1 MAYIPKNYA
10 RLEVGYREKA
20 LKLFPLGCADA
31 AHGSLSTPICAS

>member
-20 LKLFPLGCADA
+20 LKLFPGADA

>member
-10 RLEVGYREKA
+10 RLDVGYREKA
-20 LKLFPLGCADA
+20 LAFSWVFADA